1 MHGSG
6 GRGGIRTHGWLAPSP
21 VFKTGALNRSATLPG
36 RGGRG
41 LYAKQQPESTI
52 DLGRSERLGVP
63 VLRWREVPALAQLWH
78 IDAHVGDIT
87 RRVKRLAIVSIFA
100 ASVSAAPACAQDEAG
115 FQTYLQQVRGTA
127 LAQGVSRTTLDSVL
141 PTLTLNSRVIE
152 LDRRQPGGPANSGFS
167 PFAPY
172 KAAHVDAA
180 RIGRGGPNIW
190 RSAHAC
196 RGSSVRPASRNRSWS
211 RSGA

>member
-52 DLGRSERLGVP
+52 DLGAVRAAGRASVAVARGSGFGSAV
-63 VLRWREVPALAQLWH
+63 
-78 IDAHVGDIT
+78 AHRCPCGDIT

-167 PFAPY
+167 PLRPI
-172 KAAHVDAA
+172 
-180 RIGRGGPNIW
+180 RPRMSMP
-190 RSAHAC
+190 
-196 RGSSVRPASRNRSWS
+196 RGSGGADQI
-211 RSGA
+211 SGAAPTPVADRA